1 MLRLQ
6 VRISRTG
13 PRIFAPTETS
23 TNEWLVTQDYRPLQ
37 TQDYRGIRLNLG
49 LRLVTQDGRTLLL
62 QSGDQID
69 V

>member
-1 MLRLQ
+1 MLRLYARLSR
-6 VRISRTG
+6 VRVLQAR
-13 PRIFAPTETS
+13 PTEQI
-23 TNEWLVTQDYRPLQ
+23 TNSWLVTQDYRSLQ

-49 LRLVTQDGRTLLL
+49 LRLVTQDNRTLLL